1 MHLIKCQ
8 ASFKYCNDS
17 NGFCKKFTCLYQD
30 EVASARWKT
39 NSDALVTE
47 MILFEKESISM
58 VTVSDNNYHDK
69 RKVVPYSFTVSNI

>member
-39 NSDALVTE
+39 NSGTLVTV
-47 MILFEKESISM
+47 MILFEKESIS
-58 VTVSDNNYHDK
+58 VVIVSGNKHDK
-69 RKVVPYSFTVSNI
+69 RTVVP